1 MGHNQNSNAHKA
13 PSLDTEKLITDIV
26 PKISESIKN
35 DSVAPGI
42 INEMIDMFGSKNDVK
57 NILKMAHQTNEGFK
71 ELKKISAHFFEE
83 LCRRIE
89 TVPNQEKVQET
100 RNPNSVV
107 RPPIK
112 DQKVK
117 ETNSTNNPTTTEN
130 TFLREIAKKIDVAMP
145 TIDELKIAQSLK
157 FEDTDKL
164 IKDLFQESTSIMMKE
179 M

>member
-1 MGHNQNSNAHKA
+1 
-13 PSLDTEKLITDIV
+13 
-26 PKISESIKN
+26 
-35 DSVAPGI
+35 
-42 INEMIDMFGSKNDVK
+42 MF
-57 NILKMAHQTNEGFK
+57 Q
-71 ELKKISAHFFEE
+71 FFLE

-117 ETNSTNNPTTTEN
+117 ENNSTNNPTTTEN

-164 IKDLFQESTSIMMKE
+164 IKDLFQGNILISRKKKTI
-179 M
+179 

>member
-1 MGHNQNSNAHKA
+1 MPRYLHNH
-13 PSLDTEKLITDIV
+13 
-26 PKISESIKN
+26 
-35 DSVAPGI
+35 I
-42 INEMIDMFGSKNDVK
+42 IFYIYFS
-57 NILKMAHQTNEGFK
+57 
-71 ELKKISAHFFEE
+71 E

-89 TVPNQEKVQET
+89 TVPNQEKLQET

-117 ETNSTNNPTTTEN
+117 ENNSTNNPTTTEN

-164 IKDLFQESTSIMMKE
+164 IKDLFQGNILISRKKKTI
-179 M
+179 

>member
-1 MGHNQNSNAHKA
+1 
-13 PSLDTEKLITDIV
+13 
-26 PKISESIKN
+26 
-35 DSVAPGI
+35 
-42 INEMIDMFGSKNDVK
+42 MF
-57 NILKMAHQTNEGFK
+57 Q
-71 ELKKISAHFFEE
+71 FFLE

-117 ETNSTNNPTTTEN
+117 ENNSTNNPITTEN
-130 TFLREIAKKIDVAMP
+130 PFLREIAKKIDVAMP

-164 IKDLFQESTSIMMKE
+164 IKDLFQGNILISRKKKQFRFSRKKNQLFATYILISRKNINLLVSRMYFDFTKKTQILISRIFFFRFQNRRPL
-179 M
+179 